1 MRISNKLGY
10 STNRQ
15 AHKETDIAAKY
26 ELTTNWSK
34 YILIDL
40 NVY

>member
-1 MRISNKLGY
+1 MTISNKLGY

-15 AHKETDIAAKY
+15 AHKQKDIAAKY
-26 ELTTNWSK
+26 VLTINWSK